1 MRSGRGGL
9 GIALLATWHVAEHL
23 RSGELVRIMPGY
35 QSDESM
41 ISAVYLNRKFLP
53 PKSRAFIDFFSQ
65 RFSDDPIW
73 A

>member
-1 MRSGRGGL
+1 
-9 GIALLATWHVAEHL
+9 WHVSEQL

-65 RFSDDPIW
+65 RFSADPIW
-73 A
+73 EQS